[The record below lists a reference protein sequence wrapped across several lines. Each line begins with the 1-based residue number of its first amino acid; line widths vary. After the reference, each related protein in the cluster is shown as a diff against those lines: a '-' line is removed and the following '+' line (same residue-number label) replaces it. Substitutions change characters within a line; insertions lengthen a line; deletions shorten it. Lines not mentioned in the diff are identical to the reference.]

1 LPDEPKEP
9 WMSTSF
15 QRSPYLVRE
24 TIGEIVGYLGAAMG
38 LTAASIALGGSSD
51 AGVQVIFNL
60 VTGAVLFGAGAA
72 LAEETAVYAR
82 MRSVFWFLSVFLL
95 GGMVSTLLGPVLEL
109 SARTVVVLSGLAS
122 AAYAFGLWWVSR
134 RSLQVL
140 ALILSLLVTVIAG
153 VFPDVSGLSGPPTF
167 TGIAI
172 TTWLFGGLVI
182 AAGALGILT
191 PRRTTL
197 AVGSVIA
204 VIGPLFLLQGDTQ
217 ILGELLS
224 LLTAIG
230 LLSAGAWFGE
240 LAVTGIG
247 IAGILIASSS
257 IVANHVNEQAPAII
271 VLLIGLVM
279 VGVAIVLGRT
289 AGRPAASSDAPPPP
303 PAP

>member
-1 LPDEPKEP
+1 
-9 WMSTSF
+9 MSASF
-15 QRSPYLVRE
+15 ERRPFVITE
-24 TIGEIVGYLGAAMG
+24 TIGEIVGYLGAAVG

-51 AGVQVIFNL
+51 DSVQIIFNL
-60 VTGAVLFGAGAA
+60 VTGLVLFGAGAA
-72 LAEETAVYAR
+72 LGEEAAVYAR
-82 MRSVFWFLSVFLL
+82 MRSVFWFLSVFLMA
-95 GGMVSTLLGPVLEL
+95 GMVSTVLAS
-109 SARTVVVLSGLAS
+109 SAGASPKTTVVLTAFVS
-122 AAYAFGLWWVSR
+122 AGYSFGLWWFSR

-140 ALILSLLVTVIAG
+140 ALILSLLVMVLAL
-153 VFPDVSGLSGPPTF
+153 VFPDVTGLSGPPSF
-167 TGIAI
+167 TGIAV

-182 AAGALGILT
+182 AAGALGLLT

-217 ILGELLS
+217 IAGELLS
-224 LLTAIG
+224 LVTAIG

-240 LAVTGIG
+240 LGMTGIG

-257 IVANHVNEQAPAII
+257 IVANHVKAQGPAII

-289 AGRPAASSDAPPPP
+289 ARAATPSATTPP
-303 PAP
+303 PAPPA

>member
-1 LPDEPKEP
+1 
-9 WMSTSF
+9 MSASF
-15 QRSPYLVRE
+15 QRSPLLIRE
-24 TIGEIVGYLGAAMG
+24 TIGEIVGYLGAAVG

-51 AGVQVIFNL
+51 STVQVIFNL

-72 LAEETAVYAR
+72 LNEEAAVYAR

-95 GGMVSTLLGPVLEL
+95 AGMVSTLLGPILEL
-109 SARTVVVLSGLAS
+109 SAKTVVVLSALLS
-122 AAYAFGLWWVSR
+122 AAYSFGLWWVSR

-140 ALILSLLVTVIAG
+140 ALILSLLVTILAL

-172 TTWLFGGLVI
+172 ATWLFGGLVI
-182 AAGALGILT
+182 AAGALGLLT

-204 VIGPLFLLQGDTQ
+204 VVGPLFLLQGDTQ
-217 ILGELLS
+217 IAGELLS
-224 LLTAIG
+224 LVTAVG

-240 LAVTGIG
+240 LGMTGIG
-247 IAGILIASSS
+247 IAGILVASSS
-257 IVANHVNEQAPAII
+257 IVANHVNEQGPAIV

-289 AGRPAASSDAPPPP
+289 AGRGAPASPDAPPPP
-303 PAP
+303 LAQ